1 MILSDVTKGQV
12 PDFGF
17 LNELKFD
24 DEQRIGWNLFIDLVK
39 PYPKYQKLDDYIN
52 DVHKEKRLMEE

>member
-1 MILSDVTKGQV
+1 MEESKKVNLSQLQLDMILSDVTKGRV

-24 DEQRIGWNLFIDLVK
+24 DE
-39 PYPKYQKLDDYIN
+39 
-52 DVHKEKRLMEE
+52 

>member
-1 MILSDVTKGQV
+1 MKLESILSDVKMGGV

-24 DEQRIGWNLFIDLVK
+24 DEKIGWQLFCGVIG
-39 PYPKYQKLDDYIN
+39 PYPKYQKLAKYIR
-52 DVHKEKRLMEE
+52 EY